1 MSDNPH
7 TLLGFDYGEKRIGVA
22 VGQTLT
28 GTATPVQTISQYRQQ
43 PDWNT
48 IAALIDTWHP
58 DRLVVGLPLN
68 MDGTEQRLTQR
79 ARGFARQL
87 AGRYALP
94 VEYADERLSTREAAR
109 DLEHRTRPRQGRDAL
124 AAQVIL
130 EGWMTGAGLGLAVK

>member
-1 MSDNPH
+1 MSDEPR

-28 GTATPVQTISQYRQQ
+28 GTATPVQTVSQHHQQ
-43 PDWNT
+43 PDWVT
-48 IAALIDTWHP
+48 IGRLIDTWQP

-94 VEYADERLSTREAAR
+94 VDYADERLSTREAAR
-109 DLEHRTRPRQGRDAL
+109 SLEQRRSPREGRDAL
-124 AAQVIL
+124 AAKVIL
-130 EGWMTGAGLGLAVK
+130 EGWMAGAGIGG